1 MEGIVEN
8 GHGSVI
14 IPNVYT
20 TNRDIN
26 VNNTGTTWMPDQAP
40 KETLSPQDMN
50 SLPRAKVKHFFSLF
64 HTCCKH

>member
-1 MEGIVEN
+1 MREEDGNTIMEGIVEN

-20 TNRDIN
+20 TTNRDVN
-26 VNNTGTTWMPDQAP
+26 VNNTTSATWILDQAP

-50 SLPRAKVKHFFSLF
+50 SLPRAKV
-64 HTCCKH
+64 